1 MPTLLDDG
9 PAVIDG
15 VVDAPPAAVE
25 LQALDIGEAV
35 VEVGAARFPD
45 VIPLMP
51 PPSNVDIEPA
61 FPEPDIPPS
70 KVDIEPAIPEPDIPA
85 PTVDVEPAIPEPDIP
100 TEEHAALPVEPSVMG
115 LRPPGLSSTE
125 PIGIPAGPTAERGE
139 AIPIAGEAGAP
150 TCARLGP
157 LRRSAAIVKA
167 INRRA
172 LASSCFFRI
181 TVHRGIKSPATLR
194 GIWMNVPS
202 SSRSRRS
209 AQQLGA
215 VCDAAAQHSHSTGR
229 GVILRWWAAHSSTPV
244 TLPLTARFASQ
255 GR

>member
-15 VVDAPPAAVE
+15 VIDVPPAAVE
-25 LQALDIGEAV
+25 LQALDIAEV
-35 VEVGAARFPD
+35 VAARFPD
-45 VIPLMP
+45 GIPLVP
-51 PPSNVDIEPA
+51 PPSKVDVEPA
-61 FPEPDIPPS
+61 LPEPDTPPS
-70 KVDIEPAIPEPDIPA
+70 KVDIEPAL
-85 PTVDVEPAIPEPDIP
+85 PEPDIP
-100 TEEHAALPVEPSVMG
+100 TPTVDIEPEFPEPDIPVEEHAALPVEPSAMG
-115 LRPPGLSSTE
+115 LKPPELSSTE
-125 PIGIPAGPTAERGE
+125 PIGTPAGPTAARGE
-139 AIPIAGEAGAP
+139 ATPIAGEAGAP
-150 TCARLGP
+150 TCAGLGP

-172 LASSCFFRI
+172 LASSFFFRI